1 VESGFWQANSAVAM
15 SLYEAEA
22 KSSGLGGFKVMSE
35 HHQHEHKIELKIVT
49 TAGNFPE
56 SGFKEFSWHEKL
68 ETVLKEAAEHLK
80 LHNTENWI
88 ARLGDRQLN
97 PALSLEANQIPDKS
111 KISWAPSEPGGGKL
125 CIRN

>member
-1 VESGFWQANSAVAM
+1 
-15 SLYEAEA
+15 
-22 KSSGLGGFKVMSE
+22 MSE
-35 HHQHEHKIELKIVT
+35 HDQHEHKIEVKIVT

-56 SGFKEFSWHEKL
+56 TGFKEFSRQEKL

-111 KISWAPSEPGGGKL
+111 KISWAPSEPGGGEL
-125 CIRN
+125 CTRK